1 MASKALVILAP
12 GFEDLEAITTIDIL
26 RRGGIQVEI
35 TALHEDEVTG
45 SRGTTVV
52 ADTNLTLLDDSRVFD
67 AIVLPG
73 GQPGANNLA
82 ADKRVLK
89 RLQDQSVAGR
99 WIGAICA
106 APKVLAAANLLKG
119 RRITHFPGAL
129 DANEAQGAEVTDEAV
144 VVDGNLVTGRGPGV
158 AMDFALALVEQLAGR
173 ETRDAVEAKLAR

>member
-26 RRGGIQVEI
+26 RRGGIQVEVA
-35 TALHEDEVTG
+35 ALHEDKVTG

-52 ADTNLTLLDDSRVFD
+52 ADTNLTLLDDNRVFD

-89 RLQDQSVAGR
+89 RLQDQSVSGR
-99 WIGAICA
+99 WIGAVCA
-106 APKVLAAANLLKG
+106 APKVLAAAGLLKG
-119 RRITHFPGAL
+119 RRVTHFPGAL
-129 DANEAQGAEVTDEAV
+129 DASESQGVEVADEAV

-173 ETRDAVEAKLAR
+173 DTRDAVESKLAR

>member
-26 RRGGIQVEI
+26 RRGGIQVEN